1 MAWASQQGSVL
12 PTSLDTGNWF
22 VDQSGS
28 WSCKTDFKSRV
39 KVVAP
44 DGKELKYTNQTKDGD
59 KTLTFDKVVQGSTI
73 EWEIETL
80 ADKKKGASDRATVE
94 LTYLDTQYLALLVN
108 KVLGELSESDKQ
120 KVVAGDTTPLEPLM
134 ERYLDIELAIVSIY
148 SDTVTTDSNGKA
160 SGKIPIEA
168 RWPDAA
174 YTLTAHY
181 GYSDLGEGTTDA
193 KASKFIWED
202 VAPFVIE
209 IGLVIIASVL
219 TAGVAS
225 GWAAGLLVA
234 ARAAKA
240 GAVIAAVV
248 DAAILTKQYF
258 IEGFGVI
265 DQNKYGCSFPIVGF
279 NHTYGFNVSFE
290 EAIQESGSL
299 LTNLTDN
306 PELQNEYMNQLYDNF
321 IGYSVA
327 GAATVGILLWILF
340 S

>member
-1 MAWASQQGSVL
+1 M
-12 PTSLDTGNWF
+12 
-22 VDQSGS
+22 
-28 WSCKTDFKSRV
+28 
-39 KVVAP
+39 
-44 DGKELKYTNQTKDGD
+44 
-59 KTLTFDKVVQGSTI
+59 
-73 EWEIETL
+73 
-80 ADKKKGASDRATVE
+80 
-94 LTYLDTQYLALLVN
+94 
-108 KVLGELSESDKQ
+108 
-120 KVVAGDTTPLEPLM
+120 
-134 ERYLDIELAIVSIY
+134 
-148 SDTVTTDSNGKA
+148 
-160 SGKIPIEA
+160 
-168 RWPDAA
+168 
-174 YTLTAHY
+174 
-181 GYSDLGEGTTDA
+181 
-193 KASKFIWED
+193 
-202 VAPFVIE
+202 
-209 IGLVIIASVL
+209 VIIASVL

-265 DQNKYGCSFPIVGF
+265 DQNKYGCSFPITGF

-290 EAIQESGSL
+290 EAIQDSSSL
-299 LTNLTDN
+299 LSNLTDD

>member
-1 MAWASQQGSVL
+1 MAWASQQGSVI
-12 PTSLDTGNWF
+12 PTRLDTGKWY
-22 VDQSGS
+22 VDSAGS
-28 WSCKTDFKSRV
+28 YSCLTDFKSRV

-44 DGKELKYTNQTKDGD
+44 DGKELKSTKHTKDGD
-59 KTLTFDKVVQGSTI
+59 TTLTFDKVVQGSII

-80 ADKKKGASDRATVE
+80 ADEKKGASDRATIE
-94 LTYLDTQYLALLVN
+94 LTYLDTQYIALLVN
-108 KVLGELSESDKQ
+108 KVLGELSEADKQ
-120 KVVAGDTTPLEPLM
+120 KVVAGDTSPIEPLI
-134 ERYLDIELAIVSIY
+134 EQNLDIELAIVSIY

-181 GYSDLGEGTTDA
+181 GYSNLGEGSTSD
-193 KASKFIWED
+193 KADKFFWEEL
-202 VAPFVIE
+202 APFIIE
-209 IGLVIIASVL
+209 ITLVLIASIL

-225 GWAAGLLVA
+225 GWAAGFLIA
-234 ARAAKA
+234 ARTAKA
-240 GAVIAAVV
+240 GAAIAALV
-248 DAAILTKQYF
+248 DIAIFTKQYF

-265 DQNKYGCSFPIVGF
+265 DQNKYGCSFPTTGF